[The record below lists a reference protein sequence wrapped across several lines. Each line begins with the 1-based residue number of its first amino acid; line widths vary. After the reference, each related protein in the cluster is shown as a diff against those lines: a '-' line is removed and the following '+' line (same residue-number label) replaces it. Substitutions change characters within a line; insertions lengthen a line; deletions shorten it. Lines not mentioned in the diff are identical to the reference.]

1 MGTQVSR
8 PIVCFPLKPLFPGTR
23 CCCGGAESRVAKAG
37 MEEWDGNAKLS
48 RSQSIFAAGG
58 GGIVHNLGL
67 GNSPVSCIVVAGDGE
82 REKRRWQSLRG
93 LVMDFAYGTIK
104 RV

>member
-1 MGTQVSR
+1 MKERGRGDGDSAETS
-8 PIVCFPLKPLFPGTR
+8 LPGNALLLWR
-23 CCCGGAESRVAKAG
+23 CRVWVAKAG

-48 RSQSIFAAGG
+48 RSQSIFVAGG

-82 REKRRWQSLRG
+82 REKGGGSR
-93 LVMDFAYGTIK
+93 
-104 RV
+104 